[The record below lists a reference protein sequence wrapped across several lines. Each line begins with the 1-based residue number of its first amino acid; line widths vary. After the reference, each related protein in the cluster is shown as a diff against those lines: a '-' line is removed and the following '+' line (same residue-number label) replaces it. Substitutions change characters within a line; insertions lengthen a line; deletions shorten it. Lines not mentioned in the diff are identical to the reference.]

1 MERDILSSALYTA
14 IEYRWS
20 LLGGIS
26 LVVMSAYVIYMRYL
40 HPLARYP
47 GPFIASLTNLW
58 KAYSMYQG
66 QMEYV
71 IHDLHKKHG
80 AIVRIGPNDLVI
92 SHADAVK
99 QIYLA
104 GSSFQKV
111 SCHFVFIDG
120 RQNSTMASPHSVL
133 MYSELKMKLSTASDE
148 DNYRIRSHKFPY
160 FRWNHTSTDAYLSL
174 SINWT
179 DTLRGEMLS
188 I

>member
-1 MERDILSSALYTA
+1 
-14 IEYRWS
+14 
-20 LLGGIS
+20 
-26 LVVMSAYVIYMRYL
+26 
-40 HPLARYP
+40 
-47 GPFIASLTNLW
+47 
-58 KAYSMYQG
+58 MYQG

-111 SCHFVFIDG
+111 SCHFVFIDN
-120 RQNSTMASPHSVL
+120 RQNSTMDLPHSVL
-133 MYSELKMKLSTASDE
+133 MYSELKMRQSTASD
-148 DNYRIRSHKFPY
+148 DDSYRIHSHKFPY
-160 FRWNHTSTDAYLSL
+160 SKWNHTSTDAYLSL

-179 DTLRGEMLS
+179 NTLRGEMLS